1 MRIRGLHIDGFGK
14 FADFDCGPFEGPV
27 TVFLGANE
35 AGKSTLLAFIH
46 RVLFGFPDGRSRRN
60 PYPPIAGGQHGG
72 SVTFVSDAGEVITVR
87 RFSGTGGGTPALTSA
102 AGAPIAA
109 TELPKLLGNHSM
121 SVFEHIF
128 AFSLDE
134 LHDDAL
140 LRDERINGQIYSA
153 GMGASRL
160 PGALRI
166 LDQDKRDLFLK
177 GGSKHE
183 IHEIAGAIDRV
194 DSRLRDVR
202 NNAERYGRLSTRLA
216 QIESELGELG
226 ERRSGYESKLRRYR
240 NLERAWED
248 WNDLLEA
255 EHGLRNLPEIDEFPE
270 NGVGRLETLDEQA
283 AAAREELDKA
293 SRRVLSA
300 RRRAELAIEREAI
313 LRESA
318 AIGRLQRARNSFDQ
332 SVRDLP
338 QRQGEL
344 AAIQSRLAKT
354 LAELGPDWTA
364 ERLSEFDL
372 SIAVREEVSAHA
384 DRLRTGTE
392 NRDHLRSA
400 ALQVQKAMDEASD
413 AFERARDELQA
424 TPRPALDAD
433 GIDARR
439 LLIRRARNT
448 LDGHGRAAV
457 RANDLR
463 SQLGDEAEDAS
474 PTRPAR
480 RDRVLAVILAAAG
493 LTVSFLGV
501 ALPGDWWATGIA
513 VAIPLLA
520 AAAFVLFRDGR
531 SARPSARDA
540 IRTGIRQQADEA
552 ERQSKSLRERLAAQA
567 GELGVA
573 SVDVDALDAQEDVL
587 VLERERLAA
596 RQGSEKALVQ
606 AETQL
611 QRRRVACDASA
622 KVIKDAET
630 TLQAAEDKWRQWLA
644 DRKLQQTF
652 SPQNIEVLEGRV
664 DLGRT
669 QSDEVLTMQ
678 GRISAIRDD
687 IDRFVAEVVRIAAL
701 LDIEIDPNDH
711 LNVARIADALIE
723 SHTEVEKQAQ
733 AREDA
738 RDDLRQAEEEQAHR
752 DGSRKEVANQIGALL
767 QSGGAENTEEFRRRA
782 VSFAERTRLQAQSD
796 ASNRNL
802 QRISGPGA
810 RLAAFTKRL
819 AASDPAIIEQGI
831 DRCQAELETI
841 ESNRSELDTE
851 RGSVTTERE
860 QLLGEEESSR
870 LRAEGH
876 RLREQMNGHARKW
889 AIRMVA
895 ENLLREARG
904 RFEKERQP
912 DVLRHSEGYFR
923 DMTGGRYRTVFSP
936 LSSSEIHVTDDD
948 GGSKQPAQLS
958 RGTREQ
964 LFLSL
969 RFGLIRELGER
980 AERLPVIVDEALVNF
995 DADRGARAARA
1006 FTELADQNQML
1017 VFTCHRQVADWFAV
1031 AANESGARQPQ
1042 VIGL

>member
-1 MRIRGLHIDGFGK
+1 MRIRSLHIDGFGK

-35 AGKSTLLAFIH
+35 AGKSTLLAFIR

-121 SVFEHIF
+121 SVFEHVF

-140 LRDERINGQIYSA
+140 LRDESINGQIYSV

-166 LDQDKRDLFLK
+166 LDQEKRDLFLK
-177 GGSKHE
+177 GGSKHA
-183 IHEIAGAIDRV
+183 IHEIAEAIDRV

-283 AAAREELDKA
+283 AAAREELEKA

-300 RRRAELAIEREAI
+300 RRRAELPIEREAI

-338 QRQGEL
+338 QRQVEL

-384 DRLRTGTE
+384 DRLRTETE

-413 AFERARDELQA
+413 AVERARDELQA

-448 LDGHGRAAV
+448 LDEHGRAAV

-493 LTVSFLGV
+493 LTVLFLGV
-501 ALPGDWWATGIA
+501 ALPGDWATGIA

-520 AAAFVLFRDGR
+520 AAAFVLFRARR

-540 IRTGIRQQADEA
+540 IRTRIRQQADES

-573 SVDVDALDAQEDVL
+573 SVDVDALDAQEDAL

-611 QRRRVACDASA
+611 QRRRVDCDASA
-622 KVIKDAET
+622 KAIKDAET

-664 DLGRT
+664 DFGRT

-678 GRISAIRDD
+678 GRISAIRED
-687 IDRFVAEVVRIAAL
+687 IDRFVAEVVRMAAL

-738 RDDLRQAEEEQAHR
+738 RDELRQAEEEQAHR

-782 VSFAERTRLQAQSD
+782 VSFAERTRLQARLD

-819 AASDPAIIEQGI
+819 AASDPAIIGQGI

-841 ESNRSELDTE
+841 ESKRSELDTE

-860 QLLGEEESSR
+860 QLLGEEASSR

-876 RLREQMNGHARKW
+876 RLREQMDGHARKW

-980 AERLPVIVDEALVNF
+980 SERLPVIVDEALVNF

-1017 VFTCHRQVADWFAV
+1017 VFTCHRQVADWFAD